1 MKVKIE
7 YIILGA
13 IILALSLYLFQR
25 NTNKVNYQLPS
36 LPGISIKDISKI
48 EISGPDESIALNKKD
63 SKWYIGTDEYLADS
77 KKAQDMLDVIGKL
90 TLTALVSE
98 SKKYSRYNLSNDKK
112 IHVKAWIGGKVK
124 REFEIGKAAGSYQH
138 TFVKLSEDHRVYH
151 AIGNFRGKFDQTV
164 ENIRDKVVLSFE
176 KADIHE
182 IKITKG
188 EKSLVFKREEIPVV
202 VKPGENNDK
211 PVSPSK
217 KKEQVWKRSDGE
229 NADQSSLNSLLAT
242 LSHLRCD
249 RYISDKIKED
259 FADPLHTVLLTGTQK
274 YILSIFPETEKGS
287 EKYPTLSS
295 ENDYPFLLTK
305 LQVENIMKKSGWI
318 DKKADK
324 S

>member
-112 IHVKAWIGGKVK
+112 IHVKAWIGDKIK

-151 AIGNFRGKFDQTV
+151 AIGNFRGKFDQAV

-176 KADIHE
+176 KADIYE
-182 IKITKG
+182 IKITKE
-188 EKSLVFKREEIPVV
+188 EKSLVFKREESPVV

-211 PVSPSK
+211 PVPPSK
-217 KKEQVWKRSDGE
+217 ETEQVWKRSDGE

-249 RYISDKIKED
+249 RYISDKRKED
-259 FADPLHTVLLTGTQK
+259 FTDPLHTVLLTGTQK
-274 YILSIFPETEKGS
+274 YTLSIFPETEKGN
-287 EKYPTLSS
+287 EKYPALSS

-318 DKKADK
+318 DKKVDK